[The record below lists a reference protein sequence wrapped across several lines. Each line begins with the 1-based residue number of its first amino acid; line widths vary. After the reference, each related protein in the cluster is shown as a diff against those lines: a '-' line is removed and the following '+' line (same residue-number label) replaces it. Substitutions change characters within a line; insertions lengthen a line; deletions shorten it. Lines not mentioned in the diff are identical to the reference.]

1 MTLVISLIIN
11 VGVFEL
17 CQWVTYRK
25 PNHAPLA
32 HIVHA
37 VIHKAITAAKRHMV
51 GVSRK
56 HI

>member
-1 MTLVISLIIN
+1 MTLVISFIID

-17 CQWVTYRK
+17 CQWVIYRQ
-25 PNHAPLA
+25 PNHVPLA
-32 HIVHA
+32 HIAHA

-51 GVSRK
+51 SVSRK